1 MFFPRKAAFW
11 DDRSNFKFNS
21 QCAPKINGKEPE
33 KYGIVSKQFLHG
45 NVLASQKF
53 YSKWIPPGAVSS
65 MPVASMCG
73 SIFEDDHSLFESRSS
88 QAEFNRVD
96 YLVRVLHE
104 SSRSFSLAMQTLE
117 LARTGPPLAM
127 AWNGVDVHAWHKHIA
142 YQVSV
147 VIENR

>member
-1 MFFPRKAAFW
+1 MK
-11 DDRSNFKFNS
+11 N
-21 QCAPKINGKEPE
+21 AP
-33 KYGIVSKQFLHG
+33 SKQFLHG

-53 YSKWIPPGAVSS
+53 LSKWIPPGVASS
-65 MPVASMCG
+65 MAMASMCG
-73 SIFEDDHSLFESRSS
+73 SIFEDDHSLFESQSS
-88 QAEFNRVD
+88 QAELNRVD

-147 VIENR
+147 FIEKR